1 MTAYGRLA
9 INGYSPQLGNEMNN
23 ADEQPAGELLWQQA
37 RDDYENTEKRLD
49 LVAEGLGI
57 TKFKLVIEARR
68 RGWKLRNHK
77 KNNNGTRATI
87 LRFKELLQKRL
98 GELENQIGKIGEDVS
113 SATSERDIRATNILV
128 RTLEKVLELERKDR
142 AHRARKIKERRKFDD
157 ADRNELARRLTALHH
172 ERRTMLP
179 EPIPVDAGSS
189 GDAEGLALLGTAQ
202 STDSA

>member
-9 INGYSPQLGNEMNN
+9 INGYSPQLGNKMSN
-23 ADEQPAGELLWQQA
+23 ADEQSAGELLWQQA

-49 LVAEGLGI
+49 LVAEVLGI

-77 KNNNGTRATI
+77 KNSNGTRATI

-98 GELENQIGKIGEDVS
+98 GELENQIGQIGEEVS
-113 SATSERDIRATNILV
+113 SATSERDIRAVNMLV

-157 ADRNELARRLTALHH
+157 ADRDELARRLTALHH
-172 ERRTMLP
+172 ERRAMLP
-179 EPIPVDAGSS
+179 EPVPDDAGSS
-189 GDAEGLALLGTAQ
+189 GSAEGLALLGTAQ
-202 STDSA
+202 SADST